1 MKTDI
6 AWHKL
11 SLWLREAL
19 RPPERNSNIKTRTP
33 AHDTQPP
40 QAPAISLNNISIR
53 YGDKLALS
61 NASLQIEAGF
71 ITALVGPSGCGK
83 SSLLSVINRLSDLQQ
98 CEVGGEVRIGDS
110 NILTSD
116 TDVLQLRRDVGM
128 VFQRPNPFPMS
139 IFENLRLPLQ
149 EHGIRDSAV
158 QRDKIETV
166 LRRVGL
172 WDEVSDRLQ
181 QSAMQLSGGQ
191 QQRLCIARALILQP
205 RVLLLDEPCSA
216 LDPVSTQVIEELI
229 TQLRGHYTVLMVTHN
244 LAQARRI
251 ADHVAVC
258 WVDNSVGCIVESGPT
273 SQLFEAPQ
281 TAVSAAYLSGHAG

>member
-1 MKTDI
+1 MKTDM
-6 AWHKL
+6 ALHKL
-11 SLWLREAL
+11 SGWLREAL
-19 RPPERNSNIKTRTP
+19 RLPIRNNQVSTSTQISSPAQTLPPVIALDNV
-33 AHDTQPP
+33 
-40 QAPAISLNNISIR
+40 SIR
-53 YGDKLALS
+53 YGDTLALN
-61 NASLQIEAGF
+61 NASLRVAGGS

-83 SSLLSVINRLSDLQQ
+83 SSLLSVINRLSDLNH
-98 CEVGGEVRIGDS
+98 CEVGGEVRIADT
-110 NILTSD
+110 NILAAD
-116 TDVLQLRRDVGM
+116 TDVMQLRREVGM

-139 IFENLRLPLQ
+139 IFENLRLPLR
-149 EHGIRDSAV
+149 EHGIRDQTL
-158 QRDKIETV
+158 QRQKIETV
-166 LRRVGL
+166 LRQVGL

-181 QSAMQLSGGQ
+181 QSALMLSGGQ

-229 TQLRGHYTVLMVTHN
+229 SKLRGQYTVLMVTHN

-273 SQLFEAPQ
+273 AQLFEAPQ